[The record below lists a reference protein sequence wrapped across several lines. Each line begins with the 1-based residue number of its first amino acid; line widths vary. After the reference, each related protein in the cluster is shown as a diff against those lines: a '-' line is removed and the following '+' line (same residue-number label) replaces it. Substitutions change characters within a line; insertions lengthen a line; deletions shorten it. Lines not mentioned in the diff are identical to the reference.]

1 MGIFAEMERSRRTKA
16 LDSLRRL
23 FILFQIDR
31 VLRRLTKGRST
42 GHLFCRFVPGH
53 HLYQVPTIREVRI
66 DDLALTLDIS
76 DYFSHYVYYGF
87 SDSSLSVLLSLVREG
102 DKVIDVGANIGVVG
116 LRLARKIFP
125 GKVLSI
131 EPDKTNFEAA
141 SQNVRRNEV
150 TNLSLLNIAVGHR
163 QGTGVMHER
172 APGNRAGNR
181 MAPDGTTGYEVTM
194 NLLDALVEV
203 DQLRPVRLLKI
214 DVEGYE
220 LRVLK
225 GSRRLLQEDRP
236 LLFVEID
243 DNNLRDQGDSAAEL
257 VHVIWSMGYKNLTR
271 ADTGQPVTPHS
282 DFRNC
287 HFDLV
292 AHWSGQ

>member
-1 MGIFAEMERSRRTKA
+1 
-16 LDSLRRL
+16 
-23 FILFQIDR
+23 
-31 VLRRLTKGRST
+31 
-42 GHLFCRFVPGH
+42 LFCRFVPGH
-53 HLYQVPTIREVRI
+53 HLYRVPTIREVRI
-66 DDLALTLDIS
+66 DNLALSLDIS
-76 DYFSHYVYYGF
+76 DYVSHYAYYGF
-87 SDSSLSVLLSLVREG
+87 SDLSLSVLLSLVREG
-102 DKVIDVGANIGVVG
+102 DNVIDVGANIGVVG

-141 SQNVRRNEV
+141 SQNVQRNQI
-150 TNLSLLNIAVGHR
+150 TNLSLMNVAVGHAR
-163 QGTGVMHER
+163 GTAVMHER

-181 MAPDGTTGYEVTM
+181 MAPDGITGYEVTM
-194 NLLDALVEV
+194 TLLDALVEV
-203 DQLRPVRLLKI
+203 DQLRPVRLMKI

-236 LLFVEID
+236 SLFVEID
-243 DNNLRDQGDSAAEL
+243 DNNLRDQGDSAADL
-257 VHVIWSMGYKNLTR
+257 VHVIWSMGYTKLTR

-292 AHWSGQ
+292 AHWSAQ